1 MTEQEFT
8 NLVNEHK
15 ATIYTVCYMF
25 SKDEDEVN
33 DLFQDILINLWR
45 GIETFKGD
53 SKVSSWIY
61 RVSLNT
67 CISAE
72 RKKRIPTERLDLY
85 IDLYEDNDADT
96 KQIQMLHKRV
106 HRLRPFD
113 RAIVLL
119 WLAKASP
126 TTKSGLSLAY
136 QPSTYQYASH
146 AFAKN
151 LKI

>member
-33 DLFQDILINLWR
+33 DLFQDILFNLWR
-45 GIETFKGD
+45 GIDAFKGD

-72 RKKRIPTERLDLY
+72 RKKRIPTERLDLN

-106 HRLRPFD
+106 HRLRPFSCY
-113 RAIVLL
+113 RSAMARRPPLRRNRGYRWHISQVRI
-119 WLAKASP
+119 
-126 TTKSGLSLAY
+126 
-136 QPSTYQYASH
+136 STPHTHSRRT
-146 AFAKN
+146 
-151 LKI
+151 

>member
-67 CISAE
+67 SFRQSARSASRPNDSTSTSTSMRIMMPTPSKYKCYISA
-72 RKKRIPTERLDLY
+72 Y
-85 IDLYEDNDADT
+85 IVCALS
-96 KQIQMLHKRV
+96 
-106 HRLRPFD
+106 
-113 RAIVLL
+113 IVLSFCYGS
-119 WLAKASP
+119 KASP

>member
-72 RKKRIPTERLDLY
+72 RKKRIPTDSTSTSTSMRIMMPTPSKYKCY
-85 IDLYEDNDADT
+85 ISAYIVCALS
-96 KQIQMLHKRV
+96 
-106 HRLRPFD
+106 
-113 RAIVLL
+113 IVLSFCYGS
-119 WLAKASP
+119 KASP